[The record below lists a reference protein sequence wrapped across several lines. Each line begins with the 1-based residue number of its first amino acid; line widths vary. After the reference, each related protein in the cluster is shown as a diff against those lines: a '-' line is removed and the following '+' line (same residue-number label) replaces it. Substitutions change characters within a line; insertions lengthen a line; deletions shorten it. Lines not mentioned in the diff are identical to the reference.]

1 MPPTQEPIVND
12 VWGQA
17 GLAET
22 QNITLPS
29 GQVCKAK
36 PIGLEGVFASGI
48 LGAADSLTAYVG
60 KEYIRKVRGAKGRP
74 DTEEMNVKALMSD
87 PTALARIVLM
97 VDTITPL
104 VVVEP
109 EVIRHFVDI
118 EPEGEGKPT
127 TRKISDSDRVCR
139 DCGIMRKDHA
149 PESLQHD
156 KHAWRSA
163 IYTDMVG
170 MEDKMFLFNFAV
182 SGVRDVESFRQAST
196 DAVGDL
202 AYRENVSVSAQPSG
216 RPGGKRRRPPRR

>member
-12 VWGQA
+12 VWGQS
-17 GLAET
+17 GLTET
-22 QNITLPS
+22 QHLTLPS
-29 GQVCKAK
+29 SQVCKAK
-36 PIGLEGVFASGI
+36 PIGLEGVFKSGI

-74 DTEEMNVKALMSD
+74 DTEEINVKALMND
-87 PTALARIVLM
+87 PDALGRIVLM

-118 EPEGEGKPT
+118 EPEGEGKPK
-127 TRKISDSDRVCR
+127 TRKIPDDERVCR

-156 KHAWRSA
+156 NHAWRSA
-163 IYTDMVG
+163 IYTDMIG

-182 SGVRDVESFRQAST
+182 SGVRDVESFRQASAE
-196 DAVGDL
+196 AVGDL
-202 AYRENVSVSAQPSG
+202 VDREDVPVPAQPGG